1 MKSRRLITIVIAL
14 LLISL
19 GGAKAQYVPDILPGY
34 LRWTIH
40 QPDDYEGKVVC
51 TLVKKPQLPNAK
63 KAIFYIHGYNDYFFQ
78 SQLGD
83 TMNAK
88 GYNFY
93 AMDLRKYGR
102 SILPNQNPFFCKSLK
117 EYFADIDTAL
127 AIIKKEGNEQIIMIG
142 HSTGGLINSYY
153 LNERKGE
160 APVDGLIL
168 NSPFLDWNFGWFM
181 ENIVMPTVSFVGRI
195 FPYITVQGLGE
206 PYYGWSLLKQYKGN
220 WEYNTDWKMLYGHP
234 IKSGWITAIQT
245 GQQAVQKHSDLG
257 IPILVMSSNHSFHEG
272 KEWNNEYRVCDI
284 VLSVLDIQKYGAKLG
299 SNVTRDTIPNGIH
312 DLILS
317 EKPSRDHTYKVI
329 TDWLDKYFGNK

>member
-1 MKSRRLITIVIAL
+1 MAKKRFALCLIAL
-14 LLISL
+14 FLAIAT
-19 GGAKAQYVPDILPGY
+19 GVEAQYVPDILPGY
-34 LRWTIH
+34 FRWTIH

-51 TLVKKPQLPNAK
+51 TLVKKPQLPNTK

-83 TMNAK
+83 TMNAH

-117 EYFADIDTAL
+117 EYFADLDTAL

-153 LNERKGE
+153 LNERKSNM
-160 APVDGLIL
+160 PVDGLIL
-168 NSPFLDWNFGWFM
+168 NSPFLDWNFNWFM
-181 ENIVMPTVSFVGRI
+181 EEIVAPVISFVGKF

-234 IKSGWITAIQT
+234 IKSGWIHAIQT
-245 GQQAVQKHSDLG
+245 GQQAVQKRSDLP
-257 IPILVMSSNHSFHEG
+257 IPVLVMSSNHSFPEG
-272 KEWNNEYRVCDI
+272 KEWNNEYKICDI
-284 VLSVLDIQKYGAKLG
+284 VLNVNDIQKYGAKLG
-299 SNVTRDTIPNGIH
+299 PYVTRDTIQNGIH

-317 EKPSRDHTYKVI
+317 EKPYRDNTYKVV
-329 TDWLDKYFGNK
+329 TDWLDKHFK